1 MFVYFNGSDLTCI
14 NLIVKVHIKKFICG
28 DTCILLPILIRKAII
43 RKREVFRI
51 PRGMQSWFLPRITA
65 VKALSTPMGTEVDLL

>member
-28 DTCILLPILIRKAII
+28 DTCILLPILFI